1 MQVDYLNIEGK
12 VAGQIEI
19 PESVFAVEPHEHAI
33 HLVVKAYL
41 ANQRQG
47 THKTKTRTDVSGG
60 GKKPGKQ
67 KGRGTARS
75 GSSRSGVWVGGG
87 TIHGPQP
94 HLYKLSVPKKVRT
107 LARKSA
113 LSLRFKEN
121 SVVFIEN
128 LEFEQPKTKQVVQI
142 LHNTSVGTDKA
153 LLILQPNAVSDNKA
167 KNVLL
172 SARNV
177 PTVSI
182 QAAESLSTY
191 DIMTH
196 KRLVI
201 CIGAVQAI
209 INNLQ

>member
-1 MQVDYLNIEGK
+1 MQVDYLNKEGK

-19 PESVFAVEPHEHAI
+19 PEAVFSVEPHEHAI

-47 THKTKTRTDVSGG
+47 THKTKTRTEVSGG
-60 GKKPGKQ
+60 GKKPWKQ

-75 GSSRSGVWVGGG
+75 GSSRSPVWVGGG
-87 TIHGPQP
+87 TVHGPKP
-94 HLYKLSVPKKVRT
+94 HLYKLAVPKKVRT

-113 LSLRFKEN
+113 LSLRFREN

-128 LEFEQPKTKQVVQI
+128 LEFDQPKTKQVVQM
-142 LHNTSVGTDKA
+142 LNNASVGSDKA
-153 LLILQPNAVSDNKA
+153 LLILQPNANGESKA

-172 SARNV
+172 SARNI

-196 KRLVI
+196 KKLVI
-201 CIGAVQAI
+201 CIGAVPAI
-209 INNLQ
+209 VNNLQ